1 METTKGFNGKA
12 LYQPKGKAKEYS
24 DWAVNFYTGCSNDCD
39 YCYCK
44 LGVLSHTW
52 SDKPKL
58 KKCFISERHALEVFN
73 RELERVHDNIGN
85 QPILFSFTTDP
96 LLPETRELTFQAM
109 ESAIENGIPVKILT
123 KRADW
128 ITAFMTRVAIQ
139 SILYSNNRHL
149 IAFGFTLTGCDENE
163 PHASTNEERIN
174 AMRCLYL
181 LGYKTFA
188 SIEQII
194 DPKKSLEIIKE
205 TQGFCGLYKV
215 GTISGVRAG
224 YAPRDMRNLMD
235 YMVEKSREGQKIYL
249 KDSFINWMRLERE
262 NLPGRFVNANY
273 NIFTAEN
280 PQQQ

>member
-1 METTKGFNGKA
+1 MGTEKRFNGKA
-12 LYQPKGKAKEYS
+12 IYQPRGKAAEYS
-24 DWAVNFYTGCSNDCD
+24 PWAANFYTGCSNDCD

-44 LGVLSHTW
+44 MGVLSRTW

-73 RELERVHDNIGN
+73 RELERVHDIIGN

-96 LLPETRELTFQAM
+96 LLPETRDLTFQAM
-109 ESAIENGIPVKILT
+109 ENAIDLGIPVKILT

-128 ITAFMTRVAIQ
+128 INEFLDRAAIQ
-139 SILYSNNRHL
+139 SILYGRCRHL

-174 AMRCLYL
+174 AMRCLHL

-188 SIEQII
+188 SIEPII

-205 TQGFCGLYKV
+205 TQDFCNLYKI
-215 GTISGVRAG
+215 GTISGVGLR
-224 YAPRDMRNLMD
+224 YAPKDMRSLMD
-235 YMVEKSREGQKIYL
+235 YLVEKSREGKKIYL
-249 KDSFINWMRLERE
+249 KESFIDWMMLERD
-262 NLPGRFVNANY
+262 NLPGRFVTADY
-273 NIFTAEN
+273 NLFN
-280 PQQQ
+280 PAK